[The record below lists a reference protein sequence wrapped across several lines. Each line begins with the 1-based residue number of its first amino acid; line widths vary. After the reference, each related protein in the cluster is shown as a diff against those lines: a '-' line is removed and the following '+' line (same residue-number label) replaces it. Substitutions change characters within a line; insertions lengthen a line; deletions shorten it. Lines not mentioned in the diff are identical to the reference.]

1 MAAYISFQPSDYYNT
16 VLYTGNGSTNAVTGV
31 GFQPD
36 FTWIKN
42 RLQSD
47 NHYLCDSVRGATKYI
62 ESGTNIAQVT
72 NANGLSVFGSDGFT
86 VGTQGSQVNDN
97 TDSYV
102 SWNWKAGTT
111 TGIDATGAT
120 ITPTS
125 YSFNQTAGFSIIEY
139 SGNAT
144 SGATIPHGL
153 GVKPDLVIIKNLAA
167 AQNWGMYYS
176 PLGAT
181 KYLRLNMATA
191 GGTST
196 GFWNDT
202 EPTTT
207 LVSLGDEAIVS
218 GSGNAQ
224 IAYCFANKIGYLK
237 VGEYEGNNNVDGP
250 FIHTGFRPAYVMIKN
265 FSTTDTAVSMDSK
278 RDGFNL
284 QNQILSPTETYVEQD
299 PAYGVDLLSNGFKCR
314 RNDGWTNGGGD
325 TMVYVAFAEFPFVS
339 SNSIPTVAR

>member
-125 YSFNQTAGFSIIEY
+125 YSFNQTAGFSIIKY
-139 SGNAT
+139 TGNT
-144 SGATIPHGL
+144 IGGATIPHGL
-153 GVKPDLVIIKNLAA
+153 GVKPDLVIIKNLDAT
-167 AQNWGMYYS
+167 QNWGLQYA

-181 KYLRLNMATA
+181 KYLRFNMATA
-191 GGTST
+191 GGDSA

-202 EPTTT
+202 EPTDT
-207 LVSLGDEAIVS
+207 LVSLGTEGIVN
-218 GSGNAQ
+218 GSAQQ
-224 IAYCFANKIGYLK
+224 IAYCFANKRGYLK
-237 VGEYEGNNNVDGP
+237 VGSYIGNNQVNGP
-250 FIHTGFRPAYVMIKN
+250 YIHTGFRPAYILIKN
-265 FSTTDTAVSMDSK
+265 FSTTDTYVVMDSK
-278 RDGFNL
+278 REGYNL
-284 QNQILSPTETYVEQD
+284 QNKLLIPTDANAEQD
-299 PAYGVDLLSNGFKCR
+299 GLYGVDFLSNGFKCK
-314 RNDGWTNGGGD
+314 RNDGWTNGSGN
-325 TMVYVAFAEFPFVS
+325 TMVYSAFAEFPVVS
-339 SNSIPTVAR
+339 SNSIPATAR

>member
-1 MAAYISFQPSDYYNT
+1 MAYISFQPSDFFNT
-16 VLYTGNGSTNAVTGV
+16 LLWTGTGATNARTGL

-36 FTWIKN
+36 FVWVKGRN
-42 RLQSD
+42 YAYNNVMS
-47 NHYLCDSVRGATKYI
+47 DSVRGQKQIY
-62 ESGTNIAQVT
+62 SNINNVQDSNTGEITSFDA
-72 NANGLSVFGSDGFT
+72 DGFT
-86 VGTQGSQVNDN
+86 LGTGGDVNYNTRTFVG
-97 TDSYV
+97 
-102 SWNWKAGTT
+102 WCWKAGTT
-111 TGIDATGAT
+111 TGIAGSPS
-120 ITPTS
+120 ITPTG

-153 GVKPDLVIIKNLAA
+153 GVKPDLVIIKNLAS

-224 IAYCFANKIGYLK
+224 IAYCFANKKGYLK
-237 VGEYEGNNNVDGP
+237 VGEYIGNNNVDGP
-250 FIHTGFRPAYVMIKN
+250 FIYTGFRPAYVMIKN
-265 FSTTDTAVSMDSK
+265 FSTTDTAVTMDSK
-278 RDGFNL
+278 RDGYNL

-314 RNDGWTNGGGD
+314 RNDGWTNGSGN
-325 TMVYVAFAEFPFVS
+325 TMVYIAIAEFPFVS

>member
-1 MAAYISFQPSDYYNT
+1 MAAYISFQPSDFFNT
-16 VLYTGNGSTNAVTGV
+16 LLWTGTGATNARTGL

-36 FTWIKN
+36 FVWVKGRN
-42 RLQSD
+42 YAYNNVMS
-47 NHYLCDSVRGATKYI
+47 DSVRGQKQIY
-62 ESGTNIAQVT
+62 SNINNSQDSNTGEITSFDA
-72 NANGLSVFGSDGFT
+72 DGFT
-86 VGTQGSQVNDN
+86 LGTGGDVNYNTRTFVG
-97 TDSYV
+97 
-102 SWNWKAGTT
+102 WCWKAGTT
-111 TGIDATGAT
+111 TGIAGSPS
-120 ITPTS
+120 ITPTG

>member
-1 MAAYISFQPSDYYNT
+1 MAAYISFQPSDFFNT
-16 VLYTGNGSTNAVTGV
+16 LLWTGTGATNARTGL

-36 FTWIKN
+36 FVWVKGRN
-42 RLQSD
+42 YAYNNVMS
-47 NHYLCDSVRGATKYI
+47 DSVRGQKQIY
-62 ESGTNIAQVT
+62 SNINNSQDSNTGEITSFDA
-72 NANGLSVFGSDGFT
+72 DGFT
-86 VGTQGSQVNDN
+86 LGTGGDVNYNTRTFVG
-97 TDSYV
+97 
-102 SWNWKAGTT
+102 WCWKAGTT
-111 TGIDATGAT
+111 TGIAGSPS
-120 ITPTS
+120 ITPTG

-218 GSGNAQ
+218 GSGHAQ
-224 IAYCFANKIGYLK
+224 IAYCFANKIGYL
-237 VGEYEGNNNVDGP
+237 
-250 FIHTGFRPAYVMIKN
+250 
-265 FSTTDTAVSMDSK
+265 
-278 RDGFNL
+278 
-284 QNQILSPTETYVEQD
+284 
-299 PAYGVDLLSNGFKCR
+299 
-314 RNDGWTNGGGD
+314 
-325 TMVYVAFAEFPFVS
+325 
-339 SNSIPTVAR
+339 

>member
-16 VLYTGNGSTNAVTGV
+16 LLWTGTGSSNPRTGL

-36 FTWIKN
+36 LVWVKGRN
-42 RLQSD
+42 YAYNNVMS
-47 NHYLCDSVRGATKYI
+47 DSVRGEKQIYSNLNNSQDSNSEEITSFDA
-62 ESGTNIAQVT
+62 
-72 NANGLSVFGSDGFT
+72 DGFT
-86 VGTQGSQVNDN
+86 VGTGGDVNYN
-97 TDSYV
+97 TRTFV
-102 SWNWKAGTT
+102 GWCWKAGTT
-111 TGIDATGAT
+111 TGIAGSPS
-120 ITPTS
+120 ITPTG

-224 IAYCFANKIGYLK
+224 IAYCFANKKGYLK
-237 VGEYEGNNNVDGP
+237 VGEYTGNNNVDGP
-250 FIHTGFRPAYVMIKN
+250 FVYTGFRPAYVMIKN
-265 FSTTDTAVSMDSK
+265 FSTTDTAVTMDSK
-278 RDGFNL
+278 RDGYNL
-284 QNQILSPTETYVEQD
+284 GNQLLSPTETYVEQD

-314 RNDGWTNGGGD
+314 RNDGWTNGSGN
-325 TMVYVAFAEFPFVS
+325 TMVYIAIAEFPLVS
-339 SNSIPTVAR
+339 SNSKAGTAR